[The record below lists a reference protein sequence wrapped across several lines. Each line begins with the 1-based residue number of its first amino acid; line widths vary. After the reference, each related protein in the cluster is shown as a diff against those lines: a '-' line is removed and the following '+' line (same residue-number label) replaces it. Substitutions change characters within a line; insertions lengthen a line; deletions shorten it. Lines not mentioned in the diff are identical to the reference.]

1 MLACAGPSRP
11 HTCDSGSPGRGGW
24 GGQRSPLWATATGPG
39 LFRSLGFKNPSG
51 YWLFGGQHTAIQR
64 VGRLGGAEA
73 PACVVGVFACVV
85 VPCAKFQC
93 LSEGGRSSGSA
104 PGVCREG
111 GGSIPGIGGLPP
123 IPSNTGRDLPS
134 TCSSTGGGA
143 HCCRCVWFLR
153 VTFWG
158 WGKTDETSTLSTVTG
173 GGAGCCRGGWFPR
186 RRLESSTCRDP
197 KSTSSRDRTP
207 ALDD

>member
-11 HTCDSGSPGRGGW
+11 HTCVSGSPGRGGW

-73 PACVVGVFACVV
+73 PACVVCVFACAV
-85 VPCAKFQC
+85 VPCAKFQHF
-93 LSEGGRSSGSA
+93 SEGGRSSGSA

-111 GGSIPGIGGLPP
+111 GGSSPGIGGLPP
-123 IPSNTGRDLPS
+123 IPSNTGRDLLS
-134 TCSSTGGGA
+134 TCLSTGGGA

-158 WGKTDETSTLSTVTG
+158 LGQNGRDLHPIHRYRWW
-173 GGAGCCRGGWFPR
+173 RG
-186 RRLESSTCRDP
+186 L
-197 KSTSSRDRTP
+197 
-207 ALDD
+207 L

>member
-1 MLACAGPSRP
+1 MYVVSHFGSRRRTGVLACAGPSRP
-11 HTCDSGSPGRGGW
+11 HTCDSGPPGHGGW

-93 LSEGGRSSGSA
+93 LSEGGRSSGS
-104 PGVCREG
+104 G
-111 GGSIPGIGGLPP
+111 GG
-123 IPSNTGRDLPS
+123 
-134 TCSSTGGGA
+134 GGGA
-143 HCCRCVWFLR
+143 PMPINYSNSGLSRLPSLRRQGRGGGRRFRTSYRMHQPLLRRGEQDSSTRCVR
-153 VTFWG
+153 GDVHAG
-158 WGKTDETSTLSTVTG
+158 HRMGHIRAP
-173 GGAGCCRGGWFPR
+173 GGACG
-186 RRLESSTCRDP
+186 
-197 KSTSSRDRTP
+197 TP
-207 ALDD
+207 PTK